1 MGVQIANASTMS
13 VAVDGAESYHLPF
26 FNTLTIT
33 NSGAL
38 VNAVGYTGVSGN
50 AFKQNLGSFQ
60 IDAETLELSYTIN
73 GAMERTAFE
82 WVTNQYFSDTTAT
95 TWYPSVRKIVTTDKI
110 VDTRLVGVE
119 VANVGV
125 LMQTSSGAT
134 VRFEKITTGSPTVAQ
149 VQVDTTAGELT
160 FHADNNGKEIF
171 YTFPTSDAANLSGI
185 GLPGTT
191 RKQIESFKSIFTL
204 GVVKGYIRGIVPKA
218 VASSAYTLGGG
229 QQTDVT
235 KTAQA
240 ELVPGFS
247 NAIGYQWIDITTAA
261 EI

>member
-1 MGVQIANASTMS
+1 MGVQIANASTLS
-13 VAVDGAESYHLPF
+13 VAVDGTKSYHLPF

-38 VNAVGYTGVSGN
+38 VNAVGYTGVAGS
-50 AFKQNLGSFQ
+50 AYKQNLGSFQ
-60 IDAETLELSYTIN
+60 VDAETLELSYTIN
-73 GAMERTAFE
+73 GAMERIAFE
-82 WVTNQYFSDTTAT
+82 WVTNQYFSNTTST
-95 TWYPSVRKIVTTDKI
+95 TWYPSVRKIVANNKITD
-110 VDTRLVGVE
+110 DRLIGVT
-119 VANVGV
+119 VADVGV

-134 VRFEKITTGSPTVAQ
+134 VRFEKITTESPTVAQ
-149 VQVDTTAGELT
+149 VHVDTTAGELI
-160 FHADNNGKEIF
+160 FHADINEKEVF
-171 YTFPTSDAANLSGI
+171 YTFPTSDASNLAGI

-191 RKQIESFKSIFTL
+191 RKQIESFQSVFTL

-240 ELVPGFS
+240 ELVPGYS
-247 NAIGYQWIDITTAA
+247 NAIGYQWIDITDDA